1 MSKKSP
7 DKKTIAIFT
16 APQGH
21 FSIAQAIQEKLQD
34 NYNIVM
40 FEDRDSLFDLYVPF
54 YQFFPAANSIPFSLA
69 TSAAKRRKIKKMIE
83 TVFYYRYKE
92 KIEAFLEE
100 HRPDVC
106 ISTHFIYNANLVTQK
121 RIAGTPFINVIT
133 DPRTISPFV
142 ISGEATTN
150 VCFENT
156 TEGVVKKFDPSAKT
170 DVLGWFV
177 REQFEKKVEMDG
189 DMTPFTDQ
197 KAEQKVKQTSRKKL
211 GLNPNLF
218 TILIASGSEGTNMI
232 LKLLPA
238 LFSEKNPV
246 QIVVACGSNKKLF
259 GIVSSF
265 QKLLTQTNRP
275 ATIIPIEF
283 STQMDMYM
291 RASDIVVGKA
301 GPNTIFES
309 VACKRPFFAI
319 THIAG
324 QEDGNLDLIRE
335 YKIGFV
341 EEKPRKAQK
350 LLQSII
356 KNPDQ
361 LAVFS
366 EPLAKLAAKNA
377 LAGTKLHALI
387 AAALAAQAQK

>member
-1 MSKKSP
+1 MSKKSL

-21 FSIAQAIQEKLQD
+21 LSIAHAVKEKLQD
-34 NYNIVM
+34 KYNVVM
-40 FEDRDSLFDLYVPF
+40 YEDRDSLFDLYVPF

-83 TVFYYRYKE
+83 TVFYHRHKE
-92 KIEAFLEE
+92 KIEAFLQE
-100 HRPDVC
+100 HHPDVC
-106 ISTHFIYNANLVTQK
+106 VNTHFVYNSNLVTQK
-121 RIAGTPFINVIT
+121 RITGIPFFNVIT
-133 DPRTISPFV
+133 DPRTLSPFL

-150 VCFENT
+150 ICFDDTNEHI
-156 TEGVVKKFDPSAKT
+156 VKKFDPSAKT

-177 REQFEKKVEMDG
+177 REQFEKKVEIDG
-189 DMTPFTDQ
+189 GATHSTAQ
-197 KAEQKVKQTSRKKL
+197 HIEQKVKISARTKL

-265 QKLLTQTNRP
+265 QKLLIQTNRP
-275 ATIIPIEF
+275 ATVIPIEF
-283 STQMDMYM
+283 STQVDMYM

-335 YKIGFV
+335 YKIGYV

-356 KNPDQ
+356 KNPSQ
-361 LAVFS
+361 LDDFS
-366 EPLAKLAAKNA
+366 EPLAKLATKNA